1 MRKNAKRQTWG
12 RIVSIVMLA
21 ALIMSMFSGCYF
33 LPEEEEILAPPLREP
48 EEVTYN
54 TVTVEKGSIERWVKG
69 SGTFESTNS
78 TVVSYTETSGRL
90 KEIYV
95 KAGDIVKEGDLIAE
109 LETGTLKESIED
121 QTYAVEK
128 AKINLQIANNG
139 GDYNTIKLRKIDLE
153 QAQIKLDRL
162 NAQLEAA
169 KLYAPMS
176 GWIEYVRKADP
187 GASIGKY
194 DSIAKIADPT
204 SLQISFTHNDVSDLM
219 LGMEIDL
226 TFNNFEGVKMKGKI
240 VQTPNTVPLDASESD
255 RKSVKIEVIDMP
267 EDTIEGDGKYT
278 VELGKKKV
286 EVEIGDSVG
295 ITVLLE
301 KKEDIIVLPLS
312 YINRYSTRRYVRV
325 LKDGVPEERDVEI
338 GIDNGSKAEIIGGIE
353 VGELIIV

>member
-1 MRKNAKRQTWG
+1 
-12 RIVSIVMLA
+12 
-21 ALIMSMFSGCYF
+21 
-33 LPEEEEILAPPLREP
+33 
-48 EEVTYN
+48 
-54 TVTVEKGSIERWVKG
+54 
-69 SGTFESTNS
+69 
-78 TVVSYTETSGRL
+78 
-90 KEIYV
+90 
-95 KAGDIVKEGDLIAE
+95 
-109 LETGTLKESIED
+109 
-121 QTYAVEK
+121 
-128 AKINLQIANNG
+128 
-139 GDYNTIKLRKIDLE
+139 
-153 QAQIKLDRL
+153 L